1 MHSVTRTIA
10 MAFFTMAFFTIAFL
24 GPVVAQTSEISAPDR
39 ELQTFASEL
48 DSLRKAHHIPGLA
61 AAVVRDQTL
70 VWSTGYG
77 MAYLDDDVPVTPDTP
92 FWIASVTK
100 TFLGL
105 LFLQLE
111 ADGEISLEDK
121 INDVPEWDDFCE
133 WFSKSGIIF
142 GEDLRCNEAI
152 TVRNILN
159 HTVNGTPG
167 TRFLYNPFM
176 FSRLSRYIE
185 HTYGHSV
192 RDIEGR
198 QNTMAQLVEKRILT
212 PAGMERTMSSQW
224 QREKAPVFFDMA
236 QGYGIEDGYYVRRRR
251 PDRELAGGAGIVS
264 TVEDLARYDIALD
277 TGTLASGAVMEKL
290 FTPTVSLDGNT
301 LPYAFGW
308 YVQNYNGV
316 RLVWHSGWDEE
327 AGYSALYL
335 KVPEH
340 DITLILLA
348 NGEGLW
354 WENPLDGAEVEK
366 SEFAMA
372 FLDRFVLGKA
382 EEK

>member
-1 MHSVTRTIA
+1 MHLVICIVAAFVVAFSTSVA
-10 MAFFTMAFFTIAFL
+10 
-24 GPVVAQTSEISAPDR
+24 AQTSETSAPNR
-39 ELQTFASEL
+39 ELQLFAAEL
-48 DSLRKAHHIPGLA
+48 DSLRIAHHIPGLA

-70 VWSTGYG
+70 LWSEGYG
-77 MAYLDDDVPVTPDTP
+77 MAYLDDNVPVTPDTP

-105 LFLQLE
+105 LFLQLD

-133 WFSKSGIIF
+133 WFSQSGIVF
-142 GEDLRCNEAI
+142 AEDLRCDEAI

-159 HTVNGTPG
+159 HSVNGKPG
-167 TRFLYNPFM
+167 TRFLYNPIM

-185 HTYGHSV
+185 NAYGHSV

-198 QNTMAQLVEKRILT
+198 QNTLAQLVEKRILA
-212 PAGMERTMSSQW
+212 PSGMERTMSSQW
-224 QREKAPVFFDMA
+224 QREKSLVFFDMA
-236 QGYGIEDGYYVRRRR
+236 QGYGIEDGYYIRRRR
-251 PDRELAGGAGIVS
+251 PDRELAGGAGVVS

-277 TGTLASGAVMEKL
+277 TGVLASGSVMEKL
-290 FTPTVSLDGNT
+290 FTPALSPDGTV

-308 YVQNYNGV
+308 YVQQYNGE

-327 AGYSALYL
+327 AGFSALYL
-335 KVPEH
+335 KVPDH

-348 NGEGLW
+348 NGEGLRW
-354 WENPLDGAEVEK
+354 GNPLDGAEVEK
-366 SEFAMA
+366 SVFARA
-372 FLDRFVLGKA
+372 FLDRFGIGMTDNK
-382 EEK
+382 